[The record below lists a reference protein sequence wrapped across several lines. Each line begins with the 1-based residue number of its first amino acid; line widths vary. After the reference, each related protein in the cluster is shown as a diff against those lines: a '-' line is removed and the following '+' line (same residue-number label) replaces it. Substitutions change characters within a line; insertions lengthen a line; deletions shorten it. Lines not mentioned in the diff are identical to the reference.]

1 MNFIGYSYLIPLLPL
16 IGAVVNGFISFAG
29 LKVSRRAV
37 SLIACGS
44 ILISFFIALGCL
56 YELSLLN
63 PAHRVL
69 QVTMFNWISAD
80 PVNLNVAFLID
91 PLSVVMM
98 LVVTGVGF
106 LIHLYST
113 GYMWTDPGF
122 ARFFSYLNLFCFAM
136 LMLVMAD
143 NLLLMFVGWEGVGL
157 CSYLLIGFWFE
168 HKPNAVAG
176 MKAFIVN
183 RVGDFGFL
191 IGVLILF
198 WGTYNIGNPT
208 FAFADIKANA
218 ALLNGLKF
226 GSVPLVTIVCLLL
239 FFGAT
244 GKSAQIPL
252 YVWLPDAMAGPT
264 PVSALIHAATMVTA
278 GVYMIGRLN
287 FLFTMSPL
295 ALIVVATVGAVTAL
309 FAATIGFAQ
318 NDIKKVLAYSTVSQ
332 LGYMFL
338 GMGTGMY
345 ASGIFHLV
353 THAFFKA
360 CLFLGAGCVI
370 LAAHHEQDIQKMGGL
385 KKYMPAIYLS
395 FLAATLALAGI
406 VPLSGFFSKDDILWQ
421 AFSKG
426 GNEMWFYGLWVLGLS
441 GAFATAFYMFRCIS
455 LVFYGDVRKKK
466 EYEKDE
472 ADALV
477 TKRHVEPH
485 FQPFTTVELPHFMTF
500 VVVALAILSV
510 VGGLLG
516 VPHSLGRFIGLP
528 NYFGDWLGTVFG
540 AHGVEAKVAA
550 HSASLEY
557 LLMGLSVVVALAGIA
572 LATWLYTRHHDW
584 IIAFNVRFKRLYK
597 FVFNKYYI
605 DELYDLMFVKS
616 LLAINNA
623 SRWFDDTIVDGLV
636 NLTGVFAIVWSR
648 VSGWWD
654 EVFVDGAVNVI
665 ADATIAAGKKVRMIQ
680 TGKIEHYF
688 YIAIAGLLIAFLW
701 MSFQR

>member
-1 MNFIGYSYLIPLLPL
+1 MHFIGYSYLIPLLVL
-16 IGAVVNGFISFAG
+16 IGAAINGFISFAG
-29 LKVSRRAV
+29 IKASRRSV
-37 SLIACGS
+37 STIACVTVFA
-44 ILISFFIALGCL
+44 SFLIALGCL
-56 YELSLLN
+56 YELSLLD
-63 PAHRVL
+63 PEHRVL
-69 QVTMFNWISAD
+69 QITLFNWLNVD
-80 PVNLNVAFLID
+80 PIKINVAFLID

-113 GYMWTDPGF
+113 GYMGTDPGF

-136 LMLVMAD
+136 LVLVMAD
-143 NLLLMFVGWEGVGL
+143 NLLVMFVGWEGVGL

-168 HKPNAVAG
+168 HRPNAVAG

-191 IGVLILF
+191 IGILLLF
-198 WGTYNIGNPT
+198 WGTYNIGCPT
-208 FAFADIKANA
+208 LGFAELKTNA
-218 ALLNGLKF
+218 ALLGGLKI
-226 GSVPLVTIVCLLL
+226 GSLPLITVVCLLL

-278 GVYMIGRLN
+278 GIYMIGRLN
-287 FLFTMSPL
+287 FLYTMSPI
-295 ALIVVATVGAVTAL
+295 ALIVVATIGAITAL

-338 GMGTGMY
+338 GMGTGLY

-385 KKYMPAIYLS
+385 KKYMPAVYLS

-406 VPLSGFFSKDDILWQ
+406 FPLSGFFSKDEILWQ
-421 AFSKG
+421 AFSQG
-426 GNEMWFYGLWVLGLS
+426 SHTIWFYVLWVLGLS
-441 GAFATAFYMFRCIS
+441 GAFATAFYMFRCVS
-455 LVFYGDVRKKK
+455 LVFLGKTKKTK

-472 ADALV
+472 ADALE
-477 TKRHVEPH
+477 TKRRVEPH
-485 FQPFTTVELPHFMTF
+485 FQPFIPVTLPKFMRL
-500 VVVALAILSV
+500 VVVVLAVLSV
-510 VGGLLG
+510 IGGFMG
-516 VPHSLGRFIGLP
+516 MPNSLGKYIGIP
-528 NYFGDWLGTVFG
+528 NYFGNWLGPVFG
-540 AHGVEAKVAA
+540 AHEAATEAPA
-550 HSASLEY
+550 HGASLEY
-557 LLMGLSVVVALAGIA
+557 LLMCISIAVAVAGIL
-572 LATWLYTRHHDW
+572 LATWLYTKR
-584 IIAFNVRFKRLYK
+584 IELVLQFNAKFKRLYK
-597 FVFNKYYI
+597 AVFNKYYV
-605 DELYDLMFVKS
+605 DELYDILFVRS
-616 LLAINNA
+616 LLKANDA
-623 SRWFDDTIVDGLV
+623 SRWFDNTIIDGLV
-636 NLTGVFAIVWSR
+636 NLTGSFGVLWSR

-654 EVFVDGAVNVI
+654 QVFVDGAVNAV
-665 ADATIAAGKKVRMIQ
+665 ADATIGAGKKIRMIQ

-688 YIAIAGLLIAFLW
+688 YIAIAGFLIVFLW
-701 MSFQR
+701 MSFR